1 MASPISFTIELSRC
15 WTTERVMGSILADIL
30 LFLLIR
36 IYCVVRGMGGVKRYP
51 SLSRSANDGY
61 RFAPPILVWGCG
73 SQEAGM
79 AANSSCSRHFS
90 FFVRPRAFL
99 RPDRDALER
108 RAQPRSRLAGTA
120 RARQTASY
128 PGHALTAASPA
139 LRLMDGT
146 IGRAIDDGTWSWTG
160 P

>member
-1 MASPISFTIELSRC
+1 
-15 WTTERVMGSILADIL
+15 
-30 LFLLIR
+30 
-36 IYCVVRGMGGVKRYP
+36 MGGAQRYP
-51 SLSRSANDGY
+51 STQCVVIDDGY
-61 RFAPPILVWGCG
+61 RFVPPILVWGCG

-139 LRLMDGT
+139 LRLRDGT
-146 IGRAIDDGTWSWTG
+146 IGRAIDDETWSWTG

>member
-1 MASPISFTIELSRC
+1 
-15 WTTERVMGSILADIL
+15 
-30 LFLLIR
+30 
-36 IYCVVRGMGGVKRYP
+36 MGGAQRYP
-51 SLSRSANDGY
+51 STLFVVIDDGY
-61 RFAPPILVWGCG
+61 RCAPPILVWGCG

-120 RARQTASY
+120 RVRQTASY

-139 LRLMDGT
+139 LRLRDGT

-160 P
+160 PW

>member
-1 MASPISFTIELSRC
+1 
-15 WTTERVMGSILADIL
+15 
-30 LFLLIR
+30 
-36 IYCVVRGMGGVKRYP
+36 
-51 SLSRSANDGY
+51 
-61 RFAPPILVWGCG
+61 
-73 SQEAGM
+73 M

-120 RARQTASY
+120 RVRQTASY

>member
-1 MASPISFTIELSRC
+1 
-15 WTTERVMGSILADIL
+15 
-30 LFLLIR
+30 
-36 IYCVVRGMGGVKRYP
+36 
-51 SLSRSANDGY
+51 
-61 RFAPPILVWGCG
+61 
-73 SQEAGM
+73 M
-79 AANSSCSRHFS
+79 AANSSCSRPFS

-146 IGRAIDDGTWSWTG
+146 IGRAIDDETWFLDWAVNDACGEHRITLYPVRDESPVPQSFMHG
-160 P
+160 